1 MDAMGRPCLICQPS
15 SRTGENPPY
24 GMIGGMVE
32 TSASFEARYAPL
44 SHPTEGGERRCCHDR
59 PKRARSWKRRIRP
72 RKIYRTPGSPLLGE
86 MLGNPTKLE
95 DATASS
101 GRVGE
106 AQSPHPDVAIYMP
119 LRACG

>member
-44 SHPTEGGERRCCHDR
+44 STRLPGRSATDR
-59 PKRARSWKRRIRP
+59 PYRDPTFAADLSMNSYPPSKPFSRAKNLS
-72 RKIYRTPGSPLLGE
+72 
-86 MLGNPTKLE
+86 
-95 DATASS
+95 A
-101 GRVGE
+101 
-106 AQSPHPDVAIYMP
+106 PDV
-119 LRACG
+119 LRSG